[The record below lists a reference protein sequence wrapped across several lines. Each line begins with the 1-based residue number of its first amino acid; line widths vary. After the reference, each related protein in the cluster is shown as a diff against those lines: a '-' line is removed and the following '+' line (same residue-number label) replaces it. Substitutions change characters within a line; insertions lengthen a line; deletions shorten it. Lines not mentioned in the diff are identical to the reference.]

1 MRRNLYI
8 INGKQDSSPF
18 CRQPFYMVYPPYFYK
33 KILIL
38 KILIF
43 YDFPKISTPI
53 NPTIL
58 KVEHLPTVTETAYS
72 CNLVDEKVNRKSHSS
87 GHSLYVERDLQNSC
101 LFVMLEPLLYILSNS
116 CFMENIQKSLLQTDK
131 KL

>member
-1 MRRNLYI
+1 MLRNLYI

-43 YDFPKISTPI
+43 YNFPKISTPI
-53 NPTIL
+53 NLTIL
-58 KVEHLPTVTETAYS
+58 KVEHLPKVTETAYS
-72 CNLVDEKVNRKSHSS
+72 CNLVDEKVNRKSHSKWALPLCWE
-87 GHSLYVERDLQNSC
+87 GFAKFMFICYVRAFALHI
-101 LFVMLEPLLYILSNS
+101 VK
-116 CFMENIQKSLLQTDK
+116 FMFYGKHPK
-131 KL
+131 KFASDG